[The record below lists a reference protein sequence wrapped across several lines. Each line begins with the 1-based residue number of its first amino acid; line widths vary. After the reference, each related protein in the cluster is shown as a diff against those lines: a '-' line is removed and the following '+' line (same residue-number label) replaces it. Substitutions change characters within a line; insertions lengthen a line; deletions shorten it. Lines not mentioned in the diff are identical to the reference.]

1 MTVIAVLAEPPR
13 PGLVLSSLAETSPL
27 SESEAAELYE
37 AMFKDLVLAVSRSG
51 GELLVNYR
59 TDDDLPEEFV
69 GDISAEEELREI
81 VADTLDEVDD
91 VRFEPQVGSTFSARA
106 GNTVTHLLRDEDVS
120 SVAVVTPTVPQLG
133 RQHIDTAAMKLR
145 SSPVVVGP
153 STEGRVFYAGFTEPI
168 DFTEAYATPEVQ
180 SLAECA
186 DDADL
191 PFEYLQML
199 PVVETGA
206 DLATL
211 VPILRSRVEA
221 ERLVPKHTTTLVF
234 EWGLAVEETDGV
246 LELVRD

>member
-1 MTVIAVLAEPPR
+1 MTTVAVLAEPPR
-13 PGLVLSSLAETSPL
+13 PGLVLSSLVETSPL
-27 SESEAAELYE
+27 SETEAAELYE
-37 AMFKDLVLAVSRSG
+37 AMLKDAALAVSRSG

-59 TDDDLPEEFV
+59 ADDDLPDEYVE
-69 GDISAEEELREI
+69 DLSAEDELREI
-81 VADTLDEVDD
+81 VADAVGDLDD

-106 GNTVTHLLRDEDVS
+106 GNTVTHLLREEEVS
-120 SVAVVTPTVPQLG
+120 SAAVVTPTVPQLG
-133 RQHIDTAAMKLR
+133 RPHIDTAAMKLR
-145 SSPVVVGP
+145 SSQVVVGP

-168 DFTEAYATPEVQ
+168 DFTDAYETPEIQ
-180 SLAECA
+180 TLAERA

-191 PFEYLQML
+191 SFEYLQML

-211 VPILRSRVEA
+211 VPILRSRVEV

-234 EWGLAVEETDGV
+234 EWGLSVEEVDGV

>member
-1 MTVIAVLAEPPR
+1 MTTVAILAEPPR

-27 SESEAAELYE
+27 SEAEAAELYE
-37 AMFKDLVLAVSRSG
+37 AMLKDAVLAVSRSG

-59 TDDDLPEEFV
+59 ADDDLPEEYV
-69 GDISAEEELREI
+69 ADVSAEDELRDI
-81 VADTLDEVDD
+81 VADAVGDLDD
-91 VRFEPQVGSTFSARA
+91 VRFEPQVGSSFSARA
-106 GNTVTHLLRDEDVS
+106 GNTVTHLLRDEDIQ

-145 SSPVVVGP
+145 SSQVVVGP

-168 DFTEAYATPEVQ
+168 DFTDAYETPEIQ
-180 SLAECA
+180 TLAECA
-186 DDADL
+186 DDASL
-191 PFEYLQML
+191 SFEYLQML

-206 DLATL
+206 DLSTL

-234 EWGLAVEETDGV
+234 EWGLSVEEVDGV